1 MITRY
6 ESATKI
12 ADVTTSMTDVDDAI
26 NSQRPKKASTITT
39 YAWGY
44 QVRCERYGDVVCLTM
59 NDADG
64 SGTLPQSGDSSE
76 ALPVGYRPTADVATV
91 CRYGALPI
99 ENTTKFKD
107 NVGFLTIHSDG
118 TCNWAFSNAPTEA
131 QRWTWSISY
140 TTNDAFPS

>member
-6 ESATKI
+6 ESTTKI
-12 ADVTTSMTDVDDAI
+12 ADVTTSMADVDNAI
-26 NSQRPKKASTITT
+26 NSQRPKKASTTAN

-64 SGTLPQSGDSSE
+64 SGTLPQSGSASE
-76 ALPVGYRPTADVATV
+76 TLPVGYRPTADVSTT
-91 CRYGALPI
+91 CRYGAMSNGGTPS
-99 ENTTKFKD
+99 D
-107 NVGFLTIHSDG
+107 MVGFLTIHPDG
-118 TCNWAFSNAPTEA
+118 TCNWAFSRTPASS

-140 TTNDAFPS
+140 ITNDAFPS